1 MENQE
6 KQGAE
11 QGIAAK
17 KLIGMQVYTI
27 HEGDSLGNVKDIL
40 LDPNAKRAVAL
51 LVEKKGMS
59 REARLIP
66 FEKVANIGDDAVIV
80 QDRGSAA
87 RAAGQ
92 PHMVKYLERPA
103 ALYGIRVITTK
114 GQSLGR
120 MEEYHLDRQTG
131 FICQLDVIGGRG
143 HVLSGRAS
151 LPASALLTIGKAAIM
166 VEAANAQEFIN
177 QETQLQQAMSEMKE
191 KAGQAWQTT
200 VSAGKRLGQ
209 NITSSLNRL
218 LEEEENNSAATEP
231 KPPLTPPI
239 QPSATPHTPGESNQ
253 PDEPETSQLQP
264 PEEAVL
270 DPVAEQPTPK
280 KPRKKRSTTA
290 KKTLT
295 KKETIAETPS
305 DTAPDTPEII
315 VPPPTATI
323 TPEEPEAETAETP
336 PKQDA

>member
-120 MEEYHLDRQTG
+120 MEEYHLDRQSG

-143 HVLSGRAS
+143 HILSGRAS
-151 LPASALLTIGKAAIM
+151 LPAAALLTIGKAAIM

-191 KAGQAWQTT
+191 KAEQAWQTT

-218 LEEEENNSAATEP
+218 LEEENTTEQENTEQP
-231 KPPLTPPI
+231 VLPPTQPAEPTNIADEKPLPEEPSRQPQGTISSQPAEAELPPVEKPP
-239 QPSATPHTPGESNQ
+239 A
-253 PDEPETSQLQP
+253 
-264 PEEAVL
+264 
-270 DPVAEQPTPK
+270 PK
-280 KPRKKRSTTA
+280 KTRKRRGTTA

-295 KKETIAETPS
+295 KEETVTETPPDTLQDEIVPTPPTTIA
-305 DTAPDTPEII
+305 
-315 VPPPTATI
+315 
-323 TPEEPEAETAETP
+323 PEEPAVEITENP
-336 PKQDA
+336 PDKGK

>member
-239 QPSATPHTPGESNQ
+239 QPSAAPHTPGESNQ
-253 PDEPETSQLQP
+253 PDEPEAPQLKP
-264 PEEAVL
+264 PEEATL
-270 DPVAEQPTPK
+270 DPVAEQPAPK

-290 KKTLT
+290 KKPLT
-295 KKETIAETPS
+295 KKETIAETPP

-323 TPEEPEAETAETP
+323 APEDPEAETAETP